1 VMASRWRHR
10 AEERGIRLAHGGFA
24 AAAVTAACSSAQAPW
39 RAAGRQQGRGEAV
52 DERRD
57 DAWTGESRG
66 MDDGG
71 QGRGTAPAAG
81 APVVQRRR
89 TEEQGARR
97 KKGDELNC
105 GLICKF
111 RERQGPY
118 CKGLATFK
126 PVLK

>member
-1 VMASRWRHR
+1 MAGGEPEQRIIPA
-10 AEERGIRLAHGGFA
+10 AEE
-24 AAAVTAACSSAQAPW
+24 P
-39 RAAGRQQGRGEAV
+39 GEA
-52 DERRD
+52 E
-57 DAWTGESRG
+57 
-66 MDDGG
+66 
-71 QGRGTAPAAG
+71 QG
-81 APVVQRRR
+81 
-89 TEEQGARR
+89 EQGARR